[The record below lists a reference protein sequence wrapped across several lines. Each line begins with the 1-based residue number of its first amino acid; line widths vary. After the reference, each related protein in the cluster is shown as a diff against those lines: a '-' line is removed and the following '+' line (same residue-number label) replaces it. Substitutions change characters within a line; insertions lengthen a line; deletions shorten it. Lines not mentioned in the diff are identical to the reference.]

1 MSGVEVFAEATKEV
15 SRVTDE
21 SGTPKL
27 EESVARVTVLADA
40 GLLPAVVDFVRQ
52 AAHRLGLRHED
63 TKRLDRAVAVVCRNV
78 IEHAFDPQEGGE
90 YDVHVLRRPG
100 QVVVAVEDRGLPF
113 DYADLRYGEDSSLPE
128 VLRGSFTDG
137 MRFVNLGRGGNRVEL
152 IKDLPHPDIREDQ
165 EPHRESPAAAEDVP
179 LDIRMMRPEEST
191 ELSRCVYRSYG
202 YSYGWDYVYY
212 PERIRELQE
221 SRLMRSCVA
230 VTPEDE
236 IVGHLALTLEHPD
249 SPVGETGQ
257 AVVDPRFRGHRLFER
272 MKTFLAERAKE
283 WGMYGLYSEATAVH
297 PYSQKGNLH
306 LGAKETGYLLGYI
319 PASVS
324 YKEIGEGREGRRGSV
339 ALFYMRV
346 NDEPKR
352 KTYPPVAY
360 QETAQRVIE
369 HCGLRRTI
377 QNASEPEMLT
387 SSRVSVTV
395 RRDHNLAFLRVEEP
409 GADLGELV
417 RLRLR
422 ELCLH
427 HLDCIYVDL
436 PLSHPATIQA
446 GARLRNLGFFF
457 GGIIPEAYSGAIG
470 GDVLR
475 LQYLN
480 NIEIKAGGVY
490 TASNFGRKLLGLILR
505 QRDTFHRTYPI

>member
-1 MSGVEVFAEATKEV
+1 
-15 SRVTDE
+15 VTDE
-21 SGTPKL
+21 NGTPKQ

-52 AAHRLGLRHED
+52 AAHRLGLRRED
-63 TKRLDRAVAVVCRNV
+63 TGRLDQAVEVVCRNV
-78 IEHAFDPQEGGE
+78 IEHAFDPQEEGE
-90 YDVHVLRRPG
+90 YEVHILRRPG

-113 DYADLRYGEDSSLPE
+113 DYADLRYGEDSSLPK
-128 VLRGSFTDG
+128 VLRGSFIDG

-152 IKDLPHPDIREDQ
+152 IKDLPHPDVREDQ

-179 LDIRMMRPEEST
+179 LDIRMMRPEESA

-202 YSYGWDYVYY
+202 YSYDWDYVYY

-272 MKTFLAERAKE
+272 MKTFLAERARE

-306 LGAKETGYLLGYI
+306 LGARETGFLLGYI
-319 PASVS
+319 PATVG
-324 YKEIGEGREGRRGSV
+324 YREIGVSEANHRGSV
-339 ALFYMRV
+339 ALFYMRS
-346 NDEPKR
+346 NQEPER
-352 KTYPPVAY
+352 AVYPPPAY
-360 QETAQRVIE
+360 RDLTLRVVE
-369 HCGLRRTI
+369 HNGLRRTFGDDAEAPTLPS
-377 QNASEPEMLT
+377 QM
-387 SSRVSVTV
+387 SVDM
-395 RRDHNLAFLRVEEP
+395 RRDHNQAFLRVAEP
-409 GADLGELV
+409 GTDLRELV
-417 RLRLR
+417 RVRLR

-427 HLDCIYVDL
+427 RVDCVYVDL
-436 PLSHPATIQA
+436 PLSHPAALRA
-446 GARLRNLGFFF
+446 GAGLEELGFFF
-457 GGIIPEAYSGAIG
+457 GGIIPELRES
-470 GDVLR
+470 DVLR

-480 NIEIKAGGVY
+480 NVEVEPADVR
-490 TASNFGRKLLGLILR
+490 TASDFGQELLGLIFR
-505 QRDTFHRTYPI
+505 QKEAP